1 MAIPTAQREAAAFL
15 CRLAGSPPVETHI
28 SAVFLGRDTAWKLKK
43 AVAFSYLDFTTLAA
57 RHHFLLRE
65 LALNGPAAPGLYRDV
80 VALTRRPDGSPALD
94 EPGEPVEWVLR
105 MARVP
110 AEDFLDSIADSGH
123 LTPRLARALG
133 RAVARYHAGLAPLSG
148 IDHPASL
155 YSLAAEIRIS
165 ALAAGLPETETLA
178 WEASLLA
185 ALKVREG
192 WLIRRAEQGF
202 VRRAHG
208 DLHLGNLCLWRGE
221 PVPFDALEFDERLA
235 SIDLGFDLAFLLM
248 DLELRGD
255 RASANL
261 VLNSYLAGSGDFGL
275 VGGLPPFLSL
285 RAMVRA
291 HVQASRG
298 LDAEAGRFLAAA
310 SGFLRPA
317 PPVLIAVG
325 GLPGSGKSTL
335 AHGLAPRIGAAPGA
349 LVVSSDV
356 LRKRRHG
363 VSPETRLPDSAYTP
377 EENRAVHAS
386 LMAGAAE
393 VASLG
398 HSVIADATFLD
409 PVHRTA
415 IEAVAAS
422 AGVPFLGLWLEAPL
436 TLLENR
442 VAARGAASEPDP
454 SDATQ
459 AVLRRAAASL
469 AATDAPA
476 PSGGWP
482 RGWHRLDAAEPS
494 GATLTAALLLAR
506 GLAQDL
512 PQGLAN
518 PGAEPC

>member
-1 MAIPTAQREAAAFL
+1 LAIPAAQSEGAEFL
-15 CRLAGSPPVETHI
+15 SRLAGTAPVETHI

-43 AVAFSYLDFTTLAA
+43 AVAFPYLDFTTLAA

-80 VALTRRPDGSPALD
+80 VALVRRPDGSLALD
-94 EPGEPVEWVLR
+94 EQGEPIEWVLR

-110 AEDFLDSIADSGH
+110 EADFLDRIADSGR

-148 IDHPASL
+148 IDHAASL
-155 YSLAAEIRIS
+155 QKLAAEIRVS
-165 ALAAGLPETETLA
+165 ALAAGLPEAEILA
-178 WEASLLA
+178 WEKALLD
-185 ALKVREG
+185 ALRVRED
-192 WLIRRAEQGF
+192 WLARRAERGF
-202 VRRAHG
+202 IRRAHG

-235 SIDLGFDLAFLLM
+235 SIDLGYDLAFLLM

-261 VLNSYLAGSGDFGL
+261 VLESYVVWTGDFGL

-298 LDAEAGRFLAAA
+298 REKDALRFLAAA
-310 SGFLRPA
+310 NAFLRPFS
-317 PPVLIAVG
+317 PMLIAVG

-349 LVVSSDV
+349 LVVASDV

-363 VSPETRLPDSAYTP
+363 VSPETRLPDAAYTP

-386 LMAGAAE
+386 LMAAATE
-393 VASLG
+393 ATSLG
-398 HSVIADATFLD
+398 HAVIADATFLD
-409 PVHRTA
+409 PVNRAA
-415 IEAVAAS
+415 IEAAAAS
-422 AGVPFLGLWLEAPL
+422 AGVPFLGLWLQAPL

-442 VAARGAASEPDP
+442 VKARGEAPAPDP

-469 AATDAPA
+469 GAEGAPA
-476 PSGGWP
+476 LS
-482 RGWHRLDAAEPS
+482 RGWYLLDAAEPP
-494 GATLTAALLLAR
+494 GATLAAALRLAK
-506 GLAQDL
+506 
-512 PQGLAN
+512 
-518 PGAEPC
+518 PGTEPC

>member
-1 MAIPTAQREAAAFL
+1 VAIPAEQREAAAFFFQ
-15 CRLAGSPPVETHI
+15 LAGAPPVETHI
-28 SAVFLGRDTAWKLKK
+28 SAVFLGPDTAWKLKK
-43 AVAFSYLDFTTLAA
+43 AVAFSYLDFTALAA
-57 RHHFLLRE
+57 RYHFLLRE

-80 VALTRRPDGSPALD
+80 VALVRRPDGRLALD

-110 AEDFLDSIADSGH
+110 AEDFLDRIAGSGR
-123 LTPRLARALG
+123 LIPRLARALG

-155 YSLAAEIRIS
+155 RGLAAENRIS
-165 ALAAGLPETETLA
+165 ALAAGLPEAETLA
-178 WEASLLA
+178 WETSLLA
-185 ALKVREG
+185 ALKIRES
-192 WLIRRAEQGF
+192 WLVARAEEGF

-208 DLHLGNLCLWRGE
+208 DLHLGNLCLWQGE

-248 DLELRGD
+248 DLALRGD
-255 RASANL
+255 RPSANL
-261 VLNSYLAGSGDFGL
+261 VFNSYVASSGDFGL

-298 LDAEAGRFLAAA
+298 LDAEARRFFAAA
-310 SGFLRPA
+310 SSFLRPA
-317 PPVLIAVG
+317 RPMLIAVG
-325 GLPGSGKSTL
+325 GLPGGGKSTL

-386 LMAGAAE
+386 LMAIAAK

-409 PVHRTA
+409 PAYRAA
-415 IEAVAAS
+415 IAAAAAE
-422 AGVPFLGLWLEAPL
+422 AGVPFLGLWLKAPL

-442 VAARGAASEPDP
+442 VAAREAASEPDP

-459 AVLRRAAASL
+459 AVLHRAAASL
-469 AATDAPA
+469 GAAGMPA
-476 PSGGWP
+476 LSGGW
-482 RGWHRLDAAEPS
+482 HLLDAAEPS
-494 GATLTAALLLAR
+494 GATLTAGLRLAEE
-506 GLAQDL
+506 LAQ
-512 PQGLAN
+512 Q
-518 PGAEPC
+518 GAEPC